1 MNDHTLFNEGI
12 EFMRRNY
19 SQHAA
24 NRFGLVNDCAQHL
37 KTIADISN
45 ASAERIS
52 AKSLGEYERHL
63 HDSYIDI
70 DASTSQTIF
79 LKSPAA
85 GVSYAF
91 TAATLMKLMRVH
103 AIPIP

>member
-1 MNDHTLFNEGI
+1 MNDHPLLNEGI
-12 EFMRRNY
+12 EFMRHHY
-19 SQHAA
+19 AQHEDNKFA
-24 NRFGLVNDCAQHL
+24 LVNDCAKHIKKL
-37 KTIADISN
+37 SDISD
-45 ASAERIS
+45 ATAERIS
-52 AKSLGEYERHL
+52 VKALGEYERHL

-79 LKSPAA
+79 VKSRRA

-91 TAATLMKLMRVH
+91 TAATLMKLMRIH